1 MTAQCMGNF
10 GAHKWRY
17 PEFMADRYGRS
28 NGSVDPESHK
38 QDDAGVSDQTVWVNK
53 RYIPTD
59 LRSTAPVPR
68 RKLLASARLPRV
80 ERDWVPLGEASCRQ
94 ISRATEERQLYVS
107 QPSTRSEDWSTLRQI
122 LPSKG
127 LPLRAS
133 PPNWGTGNAYAPPML
148 GVRQRRF
155 PHINSPMT
163 RYAQSIIFSFFWSTN
178 RLRMD
183 E

>member
-17 PEFMADRYGRS
+17 PEFVAERYGRS
-28 NGSVDPESHK
+28 NRSPEPENQPK
-38 QDDAGVSDQTVWVNK
+38 QDDVAIQGVSDQTVWVNK

-68 RKLLASARLPRV
+68 HKLLAPRRLPQA
-80 ERDWVPLGEASCRQ
+80 ERHWVPLGEASLRQ
-94 ISRATEERQLYVS
+94 FSRAMEERELYVS

-127 LPLRAS
+127 LPLRHS
-133 PPNWGTGNAYAPPML
+133 PPNWGTGSAYAPPMI
-148 GVRQRRF
+148 GARQRRF

-163 RYAQSIIFSFFWSTN
+163 RYVDDMHTTHKLFK
-178 RLRMD
+178 LH
-183 E
+183 